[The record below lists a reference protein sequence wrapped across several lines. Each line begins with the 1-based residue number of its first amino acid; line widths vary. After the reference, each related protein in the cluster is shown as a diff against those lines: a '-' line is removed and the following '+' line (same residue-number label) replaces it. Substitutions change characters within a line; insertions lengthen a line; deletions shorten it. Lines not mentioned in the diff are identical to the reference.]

1 MDHARRIITKNRMR
15 ASIFVIRLWFQNG
28 QSRPPAEYDK
38 APYRSACYEKF
49 FSEVAYTLN
58 KPRGITIYNSP
69 YCSYS
74 TVNSHPNHFPAD
86 LTLRRLRST
95 TTNIDTTPSAMLLRG
110 NCVCYID
117 DCICELGMIT
127 HDLPNSFLGAC
138 GL

>member
-1 MDHARRIITKNRMR
+1 MGHIRRIIAKNWMR

-49 FSEVAYTLN
+49 SEVTYTLN
-58 KPRGITIYNSP
+58 KPRGITIYHPP

-74 TVNSHPNHFPAD
+74 TVNSHPKHFPAD

-95 TTNIDTTPSAMLLRG
+95 TTNIDTTP
-110 NCVCYID
+110 
-117 DCICELGMIT
+117 
-127 HDLPNSFLGAC
+127 GA
-138 GL
+138 